1 MPKRLVRRAFEED
14 SHIVGNVIGHAKRYE
29 EPDEPESEAADMSI
43 LRSLI
48 LNKQG
53 HIIGSEGV
61 LIARLVE
68 ENAKEL
74 AGRICNEEERSLLV
88 DSRG

>member
-1 MPKRLVRRAFEED
+1 MPKRLVGRAFEED
-14 SHIVGNVIGHAKRYE
+14 SHIVGNFISHAKRYE
-29 EPDEPESEAADMSI
+29 EAADMSI

-74 AGRICNEEERSLLV
+74 TGRICDEEERSLLV